1 MTPPGAEVLKAS
13 RYLSFECILSL
24 TGFIMA
30 GALKSKMLFGFDDGG
45 PWSMIAIVGRGDD
58 GASLQLELI

>member
-1 MTPPGAEVLKAS
+1 
-13 RYLSFECILSL
+13 
-24 TGFIMA
+24 MA